1 MVIETKEQY
10 SALLKSVQD
19 KDVDIVVIGDDHR
32 NHPVES
38 GVVMASLK
46 VDSKIYDV
54 VFNHSESFSE
64 LSIADLI
71 GVKRFWVDAAKNFYH
86 LTGFENVYDVR
97 LMNWA
102 NESFFDDPSP
112 PTVFDFIYSHSPR
125 RGNEIVPLV
134 NVLEY
139 ARDRL
144 MYIDK

>member
-10 SALLKSVQD
+10 SALLKSVQN
-19 KDVDIVVIGDDHR
+19 KDVDIVVIGDDYR
-32 NHPVES
+32 NHSVES

-71 GVKRFWVDAAKNFYH
+71 GVKRFWVDAAKNFYN

-112 PTVFDFIYSHSPR
+112 PTVFDFIYSF
-125 RGNEIVPLV
+125 E
-134 NVLEY
+134 
-139 ARDRL
+139 
-144 MYIDK
+144 

>member
-38 GVVMASLK
+38 GVVMASLR
-46 VDSKIYDV
+46 VDSEIYDI

-64 LSIADLI
+64 LSIADMI
-71 GVKRFWVDAAKNFYH
+71 GVKRFWVDAAKSFYH

-102 NESFFDDPSP
+102 NECFFDDPSLSS
-112 PTVFDFIYSHSPR
+112 VFDFIYSHSPDE
-125 RGNEIVPLV
+125 GT
-134 NVLEY
+134 
-139 ARDRL
+139 
-144 MYIDK
+144 K